1 MIGRQGRGNLGFVQ
15 RKVAIMRNGFM
26 AGCVVAVCL
35 AAMPARAG
43 FVFNYTVTPGD
54 GLLAGKNI
62 FQFYARNDQT
72 GDQLGS
78 KSLLAADIHFRPMG
92 GTALT
97 FDFRDVNGDL
107 IPDANTSGSGMDEGS
122 VGGTFMR
129 FGTYDDWQEFFVRPV
144 GNRSG
149 GGNVPIVAYAN
160 VNDLNLVGFSLNK
173 ALDATQGL
181 GRFYGAAVVP
191 IGVDVNVFG
200 QVAAEK
206 GGPVGTGAG
215 PVTDGDVDALLAA
228 GDVPG
233 AVLMSERS
241 RGVEQGPF
249 FPFNFVASAPEPATM
264 GLMGVGGVVVL
275 FRRRRR

>member
-1 MIGRQGRGNLGFVQ
+1 
-15 RKVAIMRNGFM
+15 MRNGFM

-35 AAMPARAG
+35 AAAPARAG

-54 GLLAGKNI
+54 GPLAGKNI
-62 FQFYARNDQT
+62 FQFYAKNDQT

-78 KSLLAADIHFRPMG
+78 KSLLAADIHFKPVG
-92 GTALT
+92 GTPLT

-107 IPDANTSGSGMDEGS
+107 IPDANISGSGMDEGN

-129 FGTYDDWQEFFVRPV
+129 FGTYADWQEVFVRPV
-144 GNRSG
+144 GNKSG
-149 GGNVPIVAYAN
+149 GTTVPIVAYAN

-173 ALDATQGL
+173 TLDATQGL

-206 GGPVGTGAG
+206 GGPVGTGAAPLVG
-215 PVTDGDVDALLAA
+215 DDVDALLAS
-228 GDVPG
+228 GDVSD
-233 AVLMSERS
+233 AMLVSERS

-249 FPFNFVASAPEPATM
+249 FQFNFVASAPEPATT
-264 GLMGVGGVVVL
+264 GLMGVGTIAVL
-275 FRRRRR
+275 LRRRRP